1 MPQLQV
7 TVSSRNYEPSYN
19 KKNLSPEPFP
29 RPFHFDFCMLLS
41 ISLST
46 SISFHLLSI
55 FAAIV
60 LPLLFVLHEV
70 LLGFLFIPS
79 APSDYISTLAISLFG
94 FVSY

>member
-1 MPQLQV
+1 M
-7 TVSSRNYEPSYN
+7 NHHII
-19 KKNLSPEPFP
+19 KKFLLPEPFP
-29 RPFHFDFCMLLS
+29 RPFHFDLCMLLS

-55 FAAIV
+55 FAAIF
-60 LPLLFVLHEV
+60 LPLLFVLREV

-79 APSDYISTLAISLFG
+79 APLDYISMLAISFFG